1 MERDN
6 ASKTGRNVADGIRRP
21 PLRDDTRTMMMER
34 KKQNLQAGFTLV
46 EIMVVVVIL
55 GLLATMAAIG
65 VPRYILDSKNTK
77 AKGECRV
84 LEDAI
89 ESFINMNNAHDVSPE
104 EVLQLTVEDGR
115 LKKKKVP
122 KDPWGKDYIVTLEDN
137 GQYTVH
143 SMGDNG
149 SDGDD
154 DDVFS
159 DGLRK
164 NQESDY

>member
-1 MERDN
+1 MECSNNKR
-6 ASKTGRNVADGIRRP
+6 
-21 PLRDDTRTMMMER
+21 
-34 KKQNLQAGFTLV
+34 QAGFTLV

-77 AKGECRV
+77 AKTECRT

-89 ESFINMNNAHDVSPE
+89 EAYVNFNNAHNVSE
-104 EVLQLTVEDGR
+104 DEVLQLTVEDDR

-122 KDPWGKDYIVTLEDN
+122 KDPWGRDYKVTFDDESN
-137 GQYTVH
+137 QYTVH

-149 SDGDD
+149 SDGDE

-164 NQESDY
+164 DQESDY